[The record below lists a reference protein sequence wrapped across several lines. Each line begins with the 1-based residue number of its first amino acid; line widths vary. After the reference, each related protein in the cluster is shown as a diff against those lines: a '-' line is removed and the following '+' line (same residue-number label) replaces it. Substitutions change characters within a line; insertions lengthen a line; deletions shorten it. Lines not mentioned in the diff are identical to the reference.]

1 VSTPPSRRTTS
12 LAALLIVL
20 GLAVSACGGS
30 GADAADRPTTSAP
43 TSASPTTA
51 TPTPTPT
58 PTPTEAP
65 LSAFEQRPQVQALRS
80 WAAAAVRDLNAR
92 RREFPKAQQFEVDT
106 DKVRQDVKI
115 TFHDDFDKYYPGP
128 VPFTPIAVTGSGSR
142 SLVTTCV
149 IGAGF
154 ALTKPGGPVAEKRR
168 VIPVVFTMAKERG
181 TWRLAG
187 IVLGTAD
194 CGGVRIKGVQW

>member
-12 LAALLIVL
+12 LGALLIVVA
-20 GLAVSACGGS
+20 LAVSACGGS

-58 PTPTEAP
+58 PTEAP
-65 LSAFEQRPQVQALRS
+65 LSPFEQRPQVQALRS
-80 WAAAAVRDLNAR
+80 WAAASAQDVNAH

-115 TFHDDFDKYYPGP
+115 TFHDDLDKYYPGP
-128 VPFTPIAVTGSGSR
+128 VPLTPIAVTGSGSR
-142 SLVTTCV
+142 SMVTTCV

-154 ALTKPGGPVAEKRR
+154 ALTKPGGPVAEKRK

-181 TWRLAG
+181 AWRLAG